1 MVCTIQIVAVCSGV
15 GLPVRLDPSQQL
27 LSAVMMMMMMMVMMT
42 VVCSIH
48 RLWRFAVGKGHHR
61 DWIPWNS
68 C

>member
-1 MVCTIQIVAVCSGV
+1 MYNTQIVEVCDGA
-15 GLPVRLDPSQQL
+15 GLPVRLDPSEQL
-27 LSAVMMMMMMMVMMT
+27 LSAVMMMMMMVMMT